1 MTADTRRFRNSEELA
16 NAVFGSAVPTVE
28 QRKLRE
34 EQHARA
40 QVPPS
45 LPPEPRRE
53 GWTPPG
59 YRTDAIAELAFRSGV
74 EMPEG
79 VPYDELGAR
88 GQVIRN
94 AVGGAQ
100 RKRIEAGIAKTM
112 AEVVSHARGLKGG

>member
-1 MTADTRRFRNSEELA
+1 MATDTRRFQSSDELA
-16 NAVFGSAVPTVE
+16 NSVFGSAVPTPE

-40 QVPPS
+40 QVPPAAE
-45 LPPEPRRE
+45 PEAKRE
-53 GWTPPG
+53 GWTPHG
-59 YRTDAIAELAFRSGV
+59 YRTDATAELAFRSGV

-100 RKRIEAGIAKTM
+100 RKRLEAGIAKTM
-112 AEVVSHARGLKGG
+112 MDVVRDARGRRE